1 MSEVKSEKP
10 SKFIVVHASGE
21 GNPGLGY
28 AVRGFGAD
36 LRLAKKDA
44 AAGAP
49 VYAKPGD
56 KVLVYELRW
65 ASTAQNGEIVLVS
78 DPVEEGAPEPEPK
91 SDPAPAQALTLE
103 GAA

>member
-1 MSEVKSEKP
+1 MSEVKSERA

-21 GNPGLGY
+21 GSPGLGY

-44 AAGAP
+44 AAGSPA
-49 VYAKPGD
+49 YAKPGD

-65 ASTAQNGEIVLVS
+65 ASTAHNGEIVLVS
-78 DPVEEGAPEPEPK
+78 DPVDEGATAQDPEPK
-91 SDPAPAQALTLE
+91 NDATPVSADGDRL
-103 GAA
+103 